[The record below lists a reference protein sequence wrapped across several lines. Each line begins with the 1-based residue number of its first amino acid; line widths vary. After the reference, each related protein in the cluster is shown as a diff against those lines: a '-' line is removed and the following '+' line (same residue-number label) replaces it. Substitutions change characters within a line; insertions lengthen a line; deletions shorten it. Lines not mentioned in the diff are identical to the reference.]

1 MRMYLLLINSGKGTS
16 GNKCFDIYRGPQ
28 PFSEVEMRN
37 IRDYVLNLDPVPILS
52 TSVHSCGELYLWPY
66 GYDFNKYPDNYEEIV
81 SLSLNF
87 KYLIEILIVIKYI
100 SFLVERFGRR
110 GCFSFELSSWIILCS
125 YKFCKSL

>member
-16 GNKCFDIYRGPQ
+16 GNKCFDIYHGPQ

-100 SFLVERFGRR
+100 TFLVERFGRR
-110 GCFSFELSSWIILCS
+110 GCFSFEFSSWISFCS
-125 YKFCKSL
+125 YELCWTL